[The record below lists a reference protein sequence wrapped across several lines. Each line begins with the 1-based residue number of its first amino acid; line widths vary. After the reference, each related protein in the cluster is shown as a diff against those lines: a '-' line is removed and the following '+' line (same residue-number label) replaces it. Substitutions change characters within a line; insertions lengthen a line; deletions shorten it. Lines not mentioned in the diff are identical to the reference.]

1 MQPLIVLGLV
11 GVAAVALGSGFLFQ
25 GQEIMVNLQKL
36 GVGETD
42 VTLPLS
48 DAWVD
53 LTVDHTEINTRDAQ
67 GQLKTILIN
76 RIVACSFHYSE
87 FDVELDDDNI
97 LGPQSQVFCK
107 LSDEVGDII
116 AEGNI
121 RASNALCSEPD
132 DLACLDASRTYKIP
146 ITEWACEPTIDNGPG
161 DEECTRVGWVND
173 VRLVVLG
180 TFDPDATPP
189 IPSP

>member
-11 GVAAVALGSGFLFQ
+11 GVAAVALSSGFLFQ
-25 GQEIMVNLQKL
+25 GQEIMISLQKL
-36 GVGETD
+36 GIGETD

-53 LTVDHTEINTRDAQ
+53 LTVTHTEINTMDN
-67 GQLKTILIN
+67 GNMKTILIN
-76 RIVACSFHYSE
+76 RVVACSFHYSE
-87 FDVELDDDNI
+87 FDPELDLDGV

-121 RASNALCSEPD
+121 KA
-132 DLACLDASRTYKIP
+132 
-146 ITEWACEPTIDNGPG
+146 
-161 DEECTRVGWVND
+161 
-173 VRLVVLG
+173 
-180 TFDPDATPP
+180 FDGKN
-189 IPSP
+189 IQ